1 MKIWLISLLLILGGL
16 QYELWLGTG
25 GLMAIWHLEHALQV
39 QEDENTELKDRND
52 ALAAEVV
59 DLKEG
64 LAAIEE
70 RARSELGMIKDKEN
84 FYQLVQ

>member
-1 MKIWLISLLLILGGL
+1 MKTWLITALFLLSAL

-25 GLMAIWHLEHALQV
+25 GLMAIWHLEHGLQL
-39 QEDENTELKDRND
+39 QSEENARLKDRND
-52 ALAAEVV
+52 GLAAEVV

-70 RARSELGMIKDKEN
+70 RARSELGMIKDKET
-84 FYQLVQ
+84 FYQLVN

>member
-1 MKIWLISLLLILGGL
+1 MKTWLITFLLILAGL

-25 GLMAIWHLEHALQV
+25 GLMTIWHLEHAIKV
-39 QEDENTELKDRND
+39 QEDENTVLKDRND

-70 RARSELGMIKDKEN
+70 RARSELGMIKEKEN

>member
-1 MKIWLISLLLILGGL
+1 MKTWLITLLLILGGL

-25 GLMAIWHLEHALQV
+25 GLMAIWHLEHALKV
-39 QEDENTELKDRND
+39 QEDENEVLKDRND

-70 RARSELGMIKDKEN
+70 RARSELGMIKEKES